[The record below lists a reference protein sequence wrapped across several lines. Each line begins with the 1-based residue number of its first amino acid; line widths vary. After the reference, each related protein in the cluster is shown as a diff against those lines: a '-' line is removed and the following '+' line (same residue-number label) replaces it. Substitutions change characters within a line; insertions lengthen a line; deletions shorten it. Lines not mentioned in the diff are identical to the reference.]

1 MSRIV
6 YLDQNAWVALA
17 RGSWD
22 KAKFAREHA
31 ALTKVV
37 ERVRSNEIIVP
48 LSFANIYET
57 AKINDPV
64 RRATMARVQ
73 SLISAGR
80 VFRARRRILTET
92 LTAYIA
98 DKHSIAYPAP
108 GERWFLSDL
117 WFEAAGDYTPETY
130 GFKISQPVLDAIHKD
145 PDRALFDYLAFQNEA
160 VRQEA
165 VRRNTASSVEL
176 IAGIES
182 RRTVAAGER
191 LALRKRAYGARLIID
206 VSGA

>member
-1 MSRIV
+1 MSNQKMSRIV

-17 RGSWD
+17 RSSWD
-22 KAKFAREHA
+22 KAKFPREHA

-57 AKINDPV
+57 AKINHPV
-64 RRATMARVQ
+64 RRATMARAQ

-80 VFRARRRILTET
+80 VFRGRRRVLAET

-98 DKHSIAYPAP
+98 GQNSFVHPAP

-117 WFEAAGDYTPETY
+117 WFEAAGDHTPENY
-130 GFKISQPVLDAIHKD
+130 AFEISQRVLDAIRRD
-145 PDRALFDYLAFQNEA
+145 AGRALFDYLAFQNEA

-176 IAGIES
+176 IAKIRVAPRHRR
-182 RRTVAAGER
+182 RRTAG
-191 LALRKRAYGARLIID
+191 AQ
-206 VSGA
+206 